1 MIADLQNK
9 TARVQPF
16 EKGLNVVTSIDN
28 HVGKSSLLKSL
39 YYTLGAEVD
48 FDSVWDRQS
57 KLYVVTLSVDETEY
71 CIARFMK
78 RFAVFEGK
86 TLLKIT
92 DSVTQELAP
101 LLGDI
106 FDFSVYLPN
115 KDTGKV
121 EMAPPA
127 FTFMPYY
134 IDQDKGWSGLYDSF
148 ASITQYKSADR
159 IICGIPMKDRVD
171 PSIYVSDDKSIP
183 ASSRS
188 VRFPINAFLE
198 ETIITHNARRNIWQ
212 V

>member
-1 MIADLQNK
+1 MKEVYFKQIMIADLQNK

-39 YYTLGAEVD
+39 YYTLGAKVD

-78 RFAVFEGK
+78 RFAVFKGK

-101 LLGDI
+101 LL
-106 FDFSVYLPN
+106 FSISLFICQIKILEKLKWHRQLLLLCHIISIKIRVGVDYMTALLQLLN
-115 KDTGKV
+115 TRV
-121 EMAPPA
+121 RIELNHYIIIS
-127 FTFMPYY
+127 TFIP
-134 IDQDKGWSGLYDSF
+134 KGQSNLWLRKIVS
-148 ASITQYKSADR
+148 R
-159 IICGIPMKDRVD
+159 IIWK
-171 PSIYVSDDKSIP
+171 
-183 ASSRS
+183 
-188 VRFPINAFLE
+188 F
-198 ETIITHNARRNIWQ
+198 
-212 V
+212 

>member
-1 MIADLQNK
+1 MKEVYFKQIMIADLQNK

-71 CIARFMK
+71 CIARFIK

-159 IICGIPMKDRVD
+159 I
-171 PSIYVSDDKSIP
+171 KSLL
-183 ASSRS
+183 
-188 VRFPINAFLE
+188 V
-198 ETIITHNARRNIWQ
+198 
-212 V
+212 

>member
-1 MIADLQNK
+1 MCGNFILPETGKPCLLFYALFNL
-9 TARVQPF
+9 RNLLYLIPF

-39 YYTLGAEVD
+39 YYTLGAKVD
-48 FDSVWDRQS
+48 FDSVWDRRS

-78 RFAVFEGK
+78 RFAVFKGK

-121 EMAPPA
+121 EMAPLA

-159 IICGIPMKDRVD
+159 IRAYLKTKYSCAI
-171 PSIYVSDDKSIP
+171 STKSKWKQDGQKQERTQQ
-183 ASSRS
+183 AYHS
-188 VRFPINAFLE
+188 V
-198 ETIITHNARRNIWQ
+198 
-212 V
+212 

>member
-1 MIADLQNK
+1 MKEVYFKQIMIADLQNK

-39 YYTLGAEVD
+39 YYTLGAKVD

-78 RFAVFEGK
+78 RFAVFKGK

-134 IDQDKGWSGLYDSF
+134 IDQDKGVDYMTALLQLLNTRVRIELNHYIIISTFIPKGQSNLWLRKIVS
-148 ASITQYKSADR
+148 R
-159 IICGIPMKDRVD
+159 IIWK
-171 PSIYVSDDKSIP
+171 Y
-183 ASSRS
+183 
-188 VRFPINAFLE
+188 
-198 ETIITHNARRNIWQ
+198 
-212 V
+212 

>member
-1 MIADLQNK
+1 MKEVYFKQIMIADLQNK

-101 LLGDI
+101 C
-106 FDFSVYLPN
+106 
-115 KDTGKV
+115 K
-121 EMAPPA
+121 
-127 FTFMPYY
+127 
-134 IDQDKGWSGLYDSF
+134 W
-148 ASITQYKSADR
+148 
-159 IICGIPMKDRVD
+159 
-171 PSIYVSDDKSIP
+171 
-183 ASSRS
+183 
-188 VRFPINAFLE
+188 
-198 ETIITHNARRNIWQ
+198 
-212 V
+212 